1 MSGRVTGAGGAVGP
15 DGPPSQQNSGRG
27 YQCLTAFEGDTFQTG
42 RFLAFSAR
50 LSWEDK
56 MSNARGAVLSGA
68 VLFGLACNAQGQPAE
83 PPRLQGPGHFSG
95 LFLGANIGA
104 AIGSTGEVNTS
115 GYISG
120 AHIGYDLQISRI
132 FVGVEADI
140 MSTSISAGDFKS
152 SKYEQNFLSSAR
164 VRAGYIFADL
174 ALYATGGLGFATT
187 AFKSAASIDK
197 SSVKGAKLRD
207 APANRDDY
215 IIHGRSAGRRAL
227 SVLIRLRGAL
237 RSAAPSVGHH
247 PRAGAGPHTQAPP
260 NNFRGRAKPE
270 APACS

>member
-1 MSGRVTGAGGAVGP
+1 
-15 DGPPSQQNSGRG
+15 
-27 YQCLTAFEGDTFQTG
+27 
-42 RFLAFSAR
+42 
-50 LSWEDK
+50 
-56 MSNARGAVLSGA
+56 MSNVRGAALSAA

-120 AHIGYDLQISRI
+120 AHIGYDLQMSRI

-164 VRAGYIFADL
+164 ARAGYIFADL

-197 SSVKGAKLRD
+197 SSVKGWAYGIGVEWQVIPKVAVRGEILRYD
-207 APANRDDY
+207 FGAQSYVTPLQTATITSYTD
-215 IIHGRSAGRRAL
+215 
-227 SVLIRLRGAL
+227 VL
-237 RSAAPSVGHH
+237 
-247 PRAGAGPHTQAPP
+247 RAGAHYR
-260 NNFRGRAKPE
+260 F
-270 APACS
+270 